1 MARVF
6 DVEGVVRGFGKLDR
20 LTACPRSI
28 QRVRL
33 LRPDPLV
40 YDLFTYGQSY
50 PISFLAR
57 E

>member
-6 DVEGVVRGFGKLDR
+6 DAARGLGKLDK
-20 LTACPRSI
+20 LPTGPRNI
-28 QRVRL
+28 QRVKL
-33 LRPDPLV
+33 LGPDPLV